1 MYNNMGIIAAKSN
14 IMFTKMFVKTHSKNA
29 PLLYKRFNDK
39 AYEVSVVRSLV
50 NLND

>member
-1 MYNNMGIIAAKSN
+1 MGIIAAKPN

-39 AYEVSVVRSLV
+39 ACAVSVVRSLV